1 MARVSESNIQEEL
14 DQIVELLRKKSAGAS
29 RDEIGT
35 SFTATHGSSIPPR
48 TLQRRLERLIVEGR
62 VRLTGEGKS
71 TAYIAVDEGH
81 DAPSEAP
88 GRELS
93 AQGVRL
99 RALVQRKLEEREP
112 VGYDRDWLFDYEPG
126 RTWYLSKAHRARLR
140 EVGRTPD
147 DDRPA
152 GTFAKDILSRLLVD
166 LAWASSRLEGN
177 TYTRLDTQN
186 LIEFGQRAE
195 GKDASEAQMI
205 LNHKT
210 AIEYIV
216 EEAQEPLIRRTTILS
231 IHAALSENLLADPSG
246 EGRLRERPVEISGSM
261 YTPTAIP
268 QVIRE
273 AFDRIVET
281 LNTITDPFEQ
291 AFFALVH
298 IPYLQPFADVNKRTS
313 RLVANLPLIRA
324 NLSPLSFVGADEQ
337 EYVLGT
343 LAVSEHRRTELLRD
357 FFLKAYE
364 RSAAQYRVVRD
375 SVVQPDPTRLRY
387 REQLREL
394 VREMVTDG
402 GPPSADRLR
411 ARSENLGIPSS
422 DRARF
427 VEVALEQLLNL
438 NEGSAARYGLR
449 PSEFED
455 WQRRVRGPSRSP

>member
-1 MARVSESNIQEEL
+1 M
-14 DQIVELLRKKSAGAS
+14 
-29 RDEIGT
+29 
-35 SFTATHGSSIPPR
+35 
-48 TLQRRLERLIVEGR
+48 
-62 VRLTGEGKS
+62 
-71 TAYIAVDEGH
+71 
-81 DAPSEAP
+81 
-88 GRELS
+88 
-93 AQGVRL
+93 

-126 RTWYLSKAHRARLR
+126 RTWYLSKANRARLR

-195 GKDASEAQMI
+195 GKDASETQMI

-246 EGRLRERPVEISGSM
+246 EGRLRERPVEISWSM

-273 AFDRIVET
+273 AFDRILEM
-281 LNTITDPFEQ
+281 LNTIADPFEQ

-298 IPYLQPFADVNKRTS
+298 IPYLQPFVDVNKRTS
-313 RLVANLPLIRA
+313 RLVANLPLMRA
-324 NLSPLSFVGADEQ
+324 NLSPLSFVGADER
-337 EYVLGT
+337 EYVRGT
-343 LAVSEHRRTELLRD
+343 LALYEHRRTELLRD

-411 ARSENLGIPSS
+411 ARSENLGIPSN

-438 NEGSAARYGLR
+438 NEGSAARYRLG

-455 WQRRVRGPSRSP
+455 WQRRVRGPRRSP

>member
-1 MARVSESNIQEEL
+1 
-14 DQIVELLRKKSAGAS
+14 
-29 RDEIGT
+29 
-35 SFTATHGSSIPPR
+35 
-48 TLQRRLERLIVEGR
+48 
-62 VRLTGEGKS
+62 
-71 TAYIAVDEGH
+71 
-81 DAPSEAP
+81 
-88 GRELS
+88 
-93 AQGVRL
+93 
-99 RALVQRKLEEREP
+99 VQRKLEEREP

-126 RTWYLSKAHRARLR
+126 RTWYLSKANRARLR

-195 GKDASEAQMI
+195 GKDASETQMI

-246 EGRLRERPVEISGSM
+246 EGRLRERPVEISWSM

-273 AFDRIVET
+273 AFDRILEM
-281 LNTITDPFEQ
+281 LNTIADPFEQ

-298 IPYLQPFADVNKRTS
+298 IPYLQPFVDVNKRTS
-313 RLVANLPLIRA
+313 RLVANLPLMRA
-324 NLSPLSFVGADEQ
+324 NLSPLSFVGADER
-337 EYVLGT
+337 EYVRGT
-343 LAVSEHRRTELLRD
+343 LAVYEHRRTELLRD

-411 ARSENLGIPSS
+411 ARSENLGIPSN

-427 VEVALEQLLNL
+427 VEVSLEQLLNM

-455 WQRRVRGPSRSP
+455 WQRRVRGPSRSSQRRLGKPPLRM